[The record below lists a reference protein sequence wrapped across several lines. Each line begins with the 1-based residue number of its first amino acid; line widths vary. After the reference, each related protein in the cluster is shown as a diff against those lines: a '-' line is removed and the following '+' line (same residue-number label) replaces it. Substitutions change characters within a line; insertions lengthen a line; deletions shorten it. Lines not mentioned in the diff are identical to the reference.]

1 MEAFKGRMTAG
12 GLMDF
17 NRLPKDRLREQFN
30 AAIDRALEEN
40 AELQEPR
47 GYLGG
52 SRLGLECHRQLAY
65 EYFSA
70 RANRARWVA
79 AVEAWGEAA
88 VEAKQGATILPL
100 RHRTL
105 HHFPGKILRRFR
117 AGHWCEDEVAALMRL
132 AGFDLVTENQYGK
145 QFGFYVAPDPDTG
158 EARMAGHCDGRIES
172 GPLAIPYPVLWENK
186 ITKSSKW
193 QECVNRGVKA
203 VYPIYYFQVQT
214 YLAYFELHNALLTLY
229 NSDTSEIAPE
239 LIPFNQ
245 KDAQWATDRGVA
257 VLQAQSPEELPR
269 ITNDPAHYLCKWCN
283 FSERC
288 WAKPD
293 AAPETAVAKPAWLTK
308 EG

>member
-1 MEAFKGRMTAG
+1 MEAYKGRVTPE

-17 NRLPKDRLREQFN
+17 NRLPKDKLREQFN

-65 EYFSA
+65 EYFEN

-79 AVEAWGEAA
+79 ALTGR
-88 VEAKQGATILPL
+88 QGQIDKDGLPL
-100 RHRTL
+100 IRTPNS
-105 HHFPGKILRRFR
+105 FPGKILRRFR
-117 AGHWCEDEVAALMRL
+117 AGNWCEDEVAKLMRL
-132 AGFDLVTENQYGK
+132 AGFELVTEGPGGK
-145 QFGFYVAPDPDTG
+145 QMGFYVAPDPETG
-158 EARMAGHCDGRIES
+158 EARMSGHCDGRIES

-186 ITKSSKW
+186 ITTSSKW

-203 VYPIYYFQVQT
+203 VYPIYYFQCQT
-214 YLAYFELHNALLTLY
+214 YMAYFELHNALFTAY
-229 NSDTSEIAPE
+229 NSDTSEIYPE
-239 LIPFNQ
+239 LIPF
-245 KDAQWATDRGVA
+245 DRAEAQWATDRGVA
-257 VLQAQSPEELPR
+257 VLQAQTPEDLPR

-293 AAPETAVAKPAWLTK
+293 AAPATAVEKPAWLS
-308 EG
+308 GGG

>member
-1 MEAFKGRMTAG
+1 MTAG

-17 NRLPKDRLREQFN
+17 NRLPADKLREQLN
-30 AAIDRALEEN
+30 AAIDKALEEN

-65 EYFSA
+65 EYFEN
-70 RANRARWVA
+70 RANRARWL
-79 AVEAWGEAA
+79 AVMDESYREFCREACEGGDAGGYTA
-88 VEAKQGATILPL
+88 GPPKI
-100 RHRTL
+100 RTL

-117 AGHWCEDEVAALMRL
+117 AGHWCEDEVAKLMRL
-132 AGFDLVTENQYGK
+132 AGFELVTEGPSGK
-145 QFGFYVAPDPDTG
+145 QMGFYVAPDPETG
-158 EARMAGHCDGRIES
+158 EARMSGHCDGRIES
-172 GPLAIPYPVLWENK
+172 GPLPLPYPLLWENK
-186 ITKSSKW
+186 IMKASKW
-193 QECVNRGVKA
+193 QECVSRGVKA
-203 VYPIYYFQVQT
+203 VYPTYYFQCQT
-214 YLAYFELHNALLTLY
+214 YLAYFELHNALLTAY
-229 NSDTSEIAPE
+229 NSDTSEIYPE

-257 VLQAQSPEELPR
+257 ILQAQTPEDLPR

-288 WAKPD
+288 WAKPT